1 MLSEKKPGKLNEML
15 DKIAN
20 IYESEID
27 QSVDQISQL
36 LEPIMMVT
44 LGIIIGGLV
53 IAMYLP
59 IFKLG
64 MVI

>member
-1 MLSEKKPGKLNEML
+1 ML